1 MSNTRPMVR
10 LAAAALALVAGC
22 SGPSAKADAAITAA
36 SEAITALGADAE
48 KVMPYEVQQLKSAV
62 AAARDT
68 LAKGGYAAAEALV
81 AEVPA
86 RAQELSGKVA
96 AKRVQLTAEL
106 DTLGFALKKNLAAIQ
121 TKVDE
126 FARTRRLPRGVTQAK
141 VDSVKQVL
149 ATAPQ
154 EWTAIEA
161 QIGAGELD
169 AAYGKGTVLR
179 LKVSQALEAVGLVSG
194 EAEWHNLTLP
204 PKP

>member
-1 MSNTRPMVR
+1 MSNTRPMIR
-10 LAAAALALVAGC
+10 LAAVALAVATGC
-22 SGPSAKADAAITAA
+22 AGPSAKADAAITSA
-36 SEAITALGADAE
+36 SEAIAALGADAE
-48 KVMPYEVQQLKSAV
+48 KVLPYEVQQLKSAV

-81 AEVPA
+81 AEVPV
-86 RAQELSGKVA
+86 RAQELAGKVA

-106 DTLGFALKKNLAAIQ
+106 DTLGFALKKNLVAIQ
-121 TKVDE
+121 TRLDE
-126 FARTRRLPRGVTQAK
+126 FARTRRLPRGVTQAR

-149 ATAPQ
+149 ATAPA
-154 EWTAIEA
+154 EWSAIES
-161 QIGAGELD
+161 QIQAGELD

-194 EAEWHNLTLP
+194 EAEWHNLTMP

>member
-1 MSNTRPMVR
+1 MSNTRPLIR
-10 LAAAALALVAGC
+10 LAAVALALVAGC

-36 SEAITALGADAE
+36 SESITALGADAE

-81 AEVPA
+81 AEVPV

-121 TKVDE
+121 ARLDE
-126 FARTRRLPRGVTQAK
+126 FARTRRFPRGVTQAR

-149 ATAPQ
+149 ATAPE
-154 EWTAIEA
+154 EWSAIES
-161 QIGAGELD
+161 QIQAGELD